1 MTSIQTIN
9 LTQLNW
15 SIPAVIHSVQ
25 NDTGRT
31 LKMVIDDTTI
41 EAGDTASVSIHRP
54 DDSFYTVNA
63 TKAAGE
69 NAFKF
74 DMTQAL
80 TQEGTVECQLK
91 VTSSEKIVSTYTFHV
106 IVQKSTDGYSEEQ
119 YGHTV
124 DEIMDAIDGVA
135 DYVDELQD
143 IRKSYDGTEY
153 PKAGDAVRTQVVN
166 AIIQGGITDSAKEAL
181 LNALAHVAWIDE
193 HGQDYYNELE
203 DALYPPTSILYIT
216 AEFDQGTAVIY
227 DSDSLDSLKQY
238 MTVTAFF
245 NNGNSAEV
253 TSYTLSG
260 TLAPGTSRIMV
271 EYEGR
276 STKISVQVTRTPG
289 TIAVVNNL
297 TNATTSNPATSI
309 QEGDSYSATI
319 TVDSGFMISS
329 VLIRMGSLDITSTAY
344 SNGNIYIEEVTD
356 NLEITVVAVAVT
368 VLSITATYTQSGTV
382 YDTDTLDSLKADLVV
397 TASWSDGTTTTIADS
412 DYTLSGTLTEGTST
426 ITVSYGGKTTTFSVT
441 VISSLYPLQSGSHS
455 FTSSGHAVEVSNGK
469 HVKFSVGA
477 TGGGYQIV
485 NLSNLTINGTNASQS
500 ANTEAVN
507 NLATTIFTI
516 PANAMVTLSMENVSL
531 TKAEFCQTNV
541 GQMLVAMRKTNTS
554 TSAFNGVGFV
564 TNASDRMTVN
574 EIVSNETDVSCV
586 FLYIAE
592 SKANVSIEFDISL
605 IVNGEKWI

>member
-15 SIPAVIHSVQ
+15 SIPAVIHAVQ

-124 DEIMDAIDGVA
+124 DEIMGAIDGVT

-143 IRKSYDGTEY
+143 IRKGYDGTEY
-153 PKAGDAVRTQVVN
+153 PKAGDAVRTQVLD

-193 HGQDYYNELE
+193 HGQDYYNELQN
-203 DALYPPTSILYIT
+203 ALYPPISVLYIT

-238 MTVTAFF
+238 MTVMAFF

-260 TLAPGTSRIMV
+260 TLAPGTSRITV

-276 STKISVQVTRTPG
+276 STKISVQVTQTPG

-356 NLEITVVAVAVT
+356 NLEITVVAVAIT
-368 VLSITATYTQSGTV
+368 VLSISATYTQSGTV
-382 YDTDTLDSLKADLVV
+382 YDTDSLDSLKADLVV
-397 TASWSDGTTTTIADS
+397 TASLSDGTTTTLADS
-412 DYTLSGTLTEGTST
+412 DYTLSGTLAVGTST
-426 ITVSYGGKTTTFSVT
+426 ITVMYGGKTDTFNVT
-441 VISSLYPLQSGSHS
+441 VSKFVIQPTWEQGTYSAAMNTMPNSARIRTPNILD
-455 FTSSGHAVEVSNGK
+455 SNA
-469 HVKFSVGA
+469 SA
-477 TGGGYQIV
+477 IA
-485 NLSNLTINGTNASQS
+485 LSNDCGIVICCLDANGNHYIDGTQAKAYWDIENSVFTKDGAYYYQDVDLNAIKALVGDYHYFKLIARNS
-500 ANTEAVN
+500 AGTAITVEYGQNV
-507 NLATTIFTI
+507 
-516 PANAMVTLSMENVSL
+516 VLS
-531 TKAEFCQTNV
+531 
-541 GQMLVAMRKTNTS
+541 
-554 TSAFNGVGFV
+554 
-564 TNASDRMTVN
+564 
-574 EIVSNETDVSCV
+574 
-586 FLYIAE
+586 
-592 SKANVSIEFDISL
+592 
-605 IVNGEKWI
+605 

>member
-15 SIPAVIHSVQ
+15 SIPAVIHAVQ
-25 NDTGRT
+25 NDTGRI

-69 NAFKF
+69 NAFRF

-124 DEIMDAIDGVA
+124 DEIMDAIDGVT

-143 IRKSYDGTEY
+143 IRKGYDGTEY
-153 PKAGDAVRTQVVN
+153 PKAGDAVRTQVLD

-193 HGQDYYNELE
+193 HGQDYYNELQN
-203 DALYPPTSILYIT
+203 ALYPPISVLYIT

-260 TLAPGTSRIMV
+260 TLAPGTSRITV

-276 STKISVQVTRTPG
+276 STKISVQVTQTPG
-289 TIAVVNNL
+289 AIAVVNNL

-319 TVDSGFMISS
+319 TVESGFMISS

-356 NLEITVVAVAVT
+356 NLEITVVAVAIT
-368 VLSITATYTQSGTV
+368 VLSISATYTQSGTV
-382 YDTDTLDSLKADLVV
+382 PAGTSLDDLRDNLVV
-397 TASWSDGTTTTIADS
+397 MASFSDGTTSAVS
-412 DYTLSGTLTEGTST
+412 DYTLSGTLEIGTNVITVRYMGKTDTFNVTVTSSYMLPNGTYTVASKT
-426 ITVSYGGKTTTFSVT
+426 ITITNGNHVKIVANSYTSSVAYISEDGTTGTTTTFSQSVPSWWTCPDNCDIKTGAKNIVYSGAGSSNTLEIKWGQTSATGNLMTASASLSGGSGTIEEALFENNAYPARDLSCVAFHGTLSSGAVVEFDLYVT
-441 VISSLYPLQSGSHS
+441 V
-455 FTSSGHAVEVSNGK
+455 NGARY
-469 HVKFSVGA
+469 F
-477 TGGGYQIV
+477 
-485 NLSNLTINGTNASQS
+485 
-500 ANTEAVN
+500 
-507 NLATTIFTI
+507 
-516 PANAMVTLSMENVSL
+516 
-531 TKAEFCQTNV
+531 
-541 GQMLVAMRKTNTS
+541 
-554 TSAFNGVGFV
+554 
-564 TNASDRMTVN
+564 
-574 EIVSNETDVSCV
+574 
-586 FLYIAE
+586 
-592 SKANVSIEFDISL
+592 
-605 IVNGEKWI
+605 